1 MSPRERCIQA
11 IALTV
16 WALAALPV
24 QAQTPSGS
32 SQPNPTPI
40 LGDEGFS
47 PMNISKNGYL
57 GIDFG
62 QARYSTGCGFGGYRC
77 KNPDLAGRVHVGG
90 LFNNYV
96 GVELGYVHMGSAER
110 AGGHTT
116 AQGINFSLLGRW
128 PMGSWSAFVKL
139 GGTYGRTAVSA
150 DDLSGLPTGVAKGWG
165 GSYGAGLTYEVA
177 RSSALVLEWERHD
190 FKFQGQGTREVQM
203 TTLGYRYKF

>member
-11 IALTV
+11 IALAV
-16 WALAALPV
+16 WAMAVAPV
-24 QAQTPSGS
+24 QAQAPVNS
-32 SQPNPTPI
+32 TPI

-47 PMNISKNGYL
+47 PMNLSKSGYL

-116 AQGINFSLLGRW
+116 AQGVNFSLLGRW
-128 PMGSWSAFVKL
+128 PMGSLSAFVKL
-139 GGTYGRTAVSA
+139 GGTFGRTEVTA

-177 RSSALVLEWERHD
+177 RSSALVVEWERHD
-190 FKFQGQGTREVQM
+190 FRFQGQGTREVQM

>member
-1 MSPRERCIQA
+1 MSPRKRCIQA
-11 IALTV
+11 IALAV
-16 WALAALPV
+16 WAMAVAPV
-24 QAQTPSGS
+24 QAQAPAGSGATPA
-32 SQPNPTPI
+32 PM

-47 PMNISKNGYL
+47 PMNISKSGYL

-116 AQGINFSLLGRW
+116 AQGVNFSLLGRW
-128 PMGSWSAFVKL
+128 PMGSFSAFVKL
-139 GGTYGRTAVSA
+139 GGTFGRTEVTAE
-150 DDLSGLPTGVAKGWG
+150 DLSGLPTGVAKGWG

-177 RSSALVLEWERHD
+177 RSSALVIEWERHD
-190 FKFQGQGTREVQM
+190 FRFQGQGTREVQM

>member
-1 MSPRERCIQA
+1 VSPRERCIQA
-11 IALTV
+11 IALAV
-16 WALAALPV
+16 WATAVLPV
-24 QAQTPSGS
+24 QAQAPA
-32 SQPNPTPI
+32 NPTPM

-57 GIDFG
+57 GIDLG

-96 GVELGYVHMGSAER
+96 GIELGYVHMGSAER
-110 AGGHTT
+110 AGGRTT
-116 AQGINFSLLGRW
+116 AQGLNFSLLGRW
-128 PMGSWSAFVKL
+128 PMGSWSAFFKL
-139 GGTYGRTAVSA
+139 GGTYGRTEVTA
-150 DDLSGLPTGVAKGWG
+150 DDLSGLPTGLAKGWG

-190 FKFQGQGTREVQM
+190 FRFQGQGTREVQM

>member
-11 IALTV
+11 ITLAV
-16 WALAALPV
+16 WAMAALPV
-24 QAQTPSGS
+24 QAQAPSGS
-32 SQPNPTPI
+32 GATPTPM

-47 PMNISKNGYL
+47 PMSISKNGYL
-57 GIDFG
+57 GIDLG

-90 LFNNYV
+90 LFNSYV
-96 GVELGYVHMGSAER
+96 GVELGYVHLGSAER
-110 AGGHTT
+110 AGGHTS

-139 GGTYGRTAVSA
+139 GGTYGRTEVTA
-150 DDLSGLPTGVAKGWG
+150 DDLSGLPTGIAKGWG
-165 GSYGAGLTYEVA
+165 GSYGTGLTYEVA